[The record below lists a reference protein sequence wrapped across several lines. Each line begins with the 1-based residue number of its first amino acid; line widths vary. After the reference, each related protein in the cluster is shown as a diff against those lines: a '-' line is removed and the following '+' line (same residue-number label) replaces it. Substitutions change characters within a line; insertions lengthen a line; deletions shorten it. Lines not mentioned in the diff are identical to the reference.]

1 LASAVLG
8 WHRGSDTYDNGLSH
22 EAADLWLVKYPG

>member
-8 WHRGSDTYDNGLSH
+8 WHRGSNTYVNAPRH
-22 EAADLWLVKYPG
+22 EAADPLVMKYPG